1 MSAEDVEKVMNLAF
15 CNEDEAK
22 DALQKTHGDIVDAID
37 LLLKV
42 PPTAGAPKKK
52 ELDEVQQFFA
62 KMRVTTEEINKSIQ
76 EGLEKSKTSGQ
87 HDASVSVDLP
97 TLHEETAQ
105 QSSYSQECPPP
116 SPELEVQ
123 TRETACQSQSE
134 WIYDLL

>member
-1 MSAEDVEKVMNLAF
+1 MSAEDIEKVMNLAF

-37 LLLKV
+37 LLLNV

-76 EGLEKSKTSGQ
+76 EGLEKSKKSDQ
-87 HDASVSVDLP
+87 HDSSVSVGLP
-97 TLHEETAQ
+97 ALHEGTAQ
-105 QSSYSQECPPP
+105 QNSCSQVCPPP
-116 SPELEVQ
+116 SPELKVQ
-123 TRETACQSQSE
+123 TREIACQSQFES
-134 WIYDLL
+134 IYDLQ